1 MTKKTI
7 MVTGAS
13 RGIGLAIVRAFSEAD
28 SDFSSIVLVA
38 RDPARL
44 AEARDEV
51 AAIAGNKEVMAIVS
65 DLGEVGFQTD
75 LFDEIDRMGLR
86 LTSIVNN
93 AGYTAPCPFDEIT
106 DEDLDLTLQINV
118 KAPLLIVREARRRG
132 HQLDYIV
139 NIASTAG
146 MNGRPH
152 WATYSA
158 SKAAILAASESMA
171 EEFRPQGTEVIR
183 ISPGRCATD
192 LRRKLAPTED
202 PSTIMQPHA
211 VAQGIKFMMSE
222 PGRVMRHQ
230 NVVFR

>member
-13 RGIGLAIVRAFSEAD
+13 RGIGLAMVRAFAEAD

-38 RDPARL
+38 RDAERL
-44 AEARDEV
+44 AEAKHEIL
-51 AAIAGNKEVMAIVS
+51 AIAGNKEVHAIVS
-65 DLGEVGFQTD
+65 DLGVPGFQAE
-75 LFDEIDRMGLR
+75 LFDEIDRLELR

-93 AGYTAPCPFDEIT
+93 AGYTAPCAFDDIT
-106 DEDLDLTLQINV
+106 DEDLDLTMQINV

-132 HQLDYIV
+132 HHLDYIINV
-139 NIASTAG
+139 ASTAG
-146 MNGRPH
+146 MNGRPN

-171 EEFRPQGTEVIR
+171 EEFRPQGTEVLR

-192 LRRKLAPTED
+192 LRRKLAPDED
-202 PSTIMQPHA
+202 PSTIMQPYA

-222 PGRVMRHQ
+222 HGRVIRHQ